1 MLIQIRIKIIILIII
16 KKQHDNNNNNTQ
28 SKMRYTGD
36 RAKRGEREKRG
47 GERERRLFLSQLLCV
62 QERRGGRGKITA
74 KKTQQHLIQNLKRR
88 LSSHRLPRRQ
98 HEERERMEHQQES
111 CSRRMLQCKQSNKTH
126 KANQKDPFSFLSSF
140 LFSILPHF
148 PSFLL
153 FLSFAERGLC
163 FGVYSH
169 LTFRMPWVIF
179 VS

>member
-1 MLIQIRIKIIILIII
+1 
-16 KKQHDNNNNNTQ
+16 
-28 SKMRYTGD
+28 MRYTGD

-74 KKTQQHLIQNLKRR
+74 KKTQQHLIQNLKSR

-98 HEERERMEHQQES
+98 HEARGRMGHQQGP
-111 CSRRMLQCKQSNKTH
+111 CRRRMLQCKQSNKTR
-126 KANQKDPFSFLSSF
+126 KANQTEDPFSFLSSF

-169 LTFRMPWVIF
+169 LTFWMPWVIF